1 MSSWVTPLGGMFV
14 QMYART
20 FPQDMAG
27 VLAMNPVPPFAEW
40 EE

>member
-1 MSSWVTPLGGMFV
+1 MFV